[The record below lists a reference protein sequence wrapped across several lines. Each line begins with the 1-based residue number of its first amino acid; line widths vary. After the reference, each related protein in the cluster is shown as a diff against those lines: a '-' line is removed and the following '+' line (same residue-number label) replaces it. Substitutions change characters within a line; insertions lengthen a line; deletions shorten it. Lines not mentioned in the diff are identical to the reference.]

1 MHIYIIA
8 DKVINLI
15 RDANAFISH
24 GKRFH
29 PLHLIICLCL
39 PFSFPCSRRPLVLD
53 VYTTNDRF
61 GAYAAVFVP
70 TSKKIIPHNVVI
82 WNLICIFAA
91 EINK

>member
-15 RDANAFISH
+15 RDANVFISH

-29 PLHLIICLCL
+29 PLHLIICLCFAFAFPL
-39 PFSFPCSRRPLVLD
+39 PFLAAGDLWFSQRPLVQG
-53 VYTTNDRF
+53 VHNTNDRF

-70 TSKKIIPHNVVI
+70 TSKKIIPTMSLFGI
-82 WNLICIFAA
+82 
-91 EINK
+91 